1 MHVKRYQIKGSH
13 LLSVKHRPG
22 RIGVFK
28 QPATARKMAFQDW
41 FFIVIFLLG
50 FPCLAFAQPL
60 TIITD
65 PYPPLGYVNKD
76 GEIVGSTVDIIR
88 LLLKRTGIDGKFVM
102 YPWARAYEMAQNKK
116 DILIY
121 QLTYSKERERLF
133 QLVGP
138 ILSSREYLF
147 KLKERKDVAVNDLED
162 AKRYLVGTVRD
173 YFAHRYL
180 LENGFEEGKNLEVV
194 HDDDINLKKL
204 VSSRIDLMVLTEY
217 TFYYRVKEA
226 GYDRDDFE
234 KALLVYSEDAY
245 IAFSRQTS
253 PDVVSR
259 IAKALVAIKM
269 DGSYDRIMEK
279 WGVPTPTKGKE

>member
-1 MHVKRYQIKGSH
+1 MYVKRYQIKGAH

-22 RIGVFK
+22 GIGVFK
-28 QPATARKMAFQDW
+28 PRKMAFQDW

-65 PYPPLGYVNKD
+65 PYPPLGYINKD

-88 LLLKRTGIDGKFVM
+88 LLLKRTDIDGKFVM
-102 YPWARAYEMAQNKK
+102 YPWARAYEMAQNEK

-121 QLTYSKERERLF
+121 QLTYSKDRERLF

-204 VSSRIDLMVLTEY
+204 VSRRIDLMVLTDY

-234 KALLVYSEDAY
+234 KALLVYSEDSY

-259 IAKALVAIKM
+259 IAKALVAIKR

-279 WGVPTPTKGKE
+279 WGVPTSTKGKE